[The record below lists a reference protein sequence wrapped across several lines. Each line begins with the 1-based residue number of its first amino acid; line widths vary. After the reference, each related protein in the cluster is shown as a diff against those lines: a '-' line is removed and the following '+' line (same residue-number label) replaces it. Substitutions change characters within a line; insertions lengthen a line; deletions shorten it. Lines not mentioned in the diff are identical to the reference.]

1 MSESPTIMRKRM
13 TILLP
18 EITTQFIWFQLDKYF
33 VHNSREKESNRAC
46 KSLLGDNRLSFHQK
60 WINLFGL
67 IVSLNYRITIP
78 IKTIMGPILL
88 GGPECQI

>member
-18 EITTQFIWFQLDKYF
+18 EITTRFIWFQLDKYF
-33 VHNSREKESNRAC
+33 AHNSRVKESNRAC

-67 IVSLNYRITIP
+67 ILSLNCRIPIP
-78 IKTIMGPILL
+78 IKTTMGPILS
-88 GGPECQI
+88 GGPKCQI